1 MRKKKK
7 RLFIESLEQRRS
19 TSPLLVQTMSAGES
33 GAIGIDGKDRG
44 GASAEQLATKQSAK
58 ENLIKLKND
67 TLIEVNPKDPIVLK
81 YGPGPKPPNDQMTI
95 WVGEDGKLVR
105 PDPKDP
111 IVLKYGPG
119 PKPPNDQ
126 MTIWVGEDGKL
137 VRPDPKDPA
146 VLKYGPGPKPPEYT
160 TLSLGEEGKPVKPEP
175 KDPVV
180 LKYGPGP
187 KPGSTM
193 SVTTQVTKIEDSGSK
208 KESVNAFVL
217 RKIAE
222 LRNKI
227 REVLNGP
234 TERMGRNINVSV
246 SKGPTLKKV
255 TLTVGEDVN
264 NPK

>member
-67 TLIEVNPKDPIVLK
+67 TLIEVN
-81 YGPGPKPPNDQMTI
+81 
-95 WVGEDGKLVR
+95 
-105 PDPKDP
+105 PKDP